1 MSERLSILP
10 AYVRASK
17 TTTLP
22 SRVLANQWCTKFEPM
37 KPAPPVMNRLRGSKL
52 IQHHP
57 QIVPPMNRGQLEQR
71 PRRRAIQNAERRS
84 LCLRGV
90 LAAVN
95 RQYRYRAGKEASRE
109 RLILNRHREVVPTC
123 HTQIGPVINSGRRL
137 RVDEAPNGRGSACR
151 PSRRTDLVADDVY
164 LLLFTHQT
172 QHRQDKVL
180 PFGGVY
186 PRCAQHDSRTTRNH
200 MTLATEFA
208 DPVDAQRVSVVGWL
222 VGAFR
227 STIEHK
233 IRGQVQQLGPCGG
246 RCSNQRSHGRIVDG
260 NRLRSFVFGEIDGR
274 IRCRVDDPI
283 CLKLRQRTCESAI

>member
-1 MSERLSILP
+1 
-10 AYVRASK
+10 
-17 TTTLP
+17 
-22 SRVLANQWCTKFEPM
+22 
-37 KPAPPVMNRLRGSKL
+37 
-52 IQHHP
+52 
-57 QIVPPMNRGQLEQR
+57 MNRGQLEQR

-84 LCLRGV
+84 LRLRGV

-95 RQYRYRAGKEASRE
+95 RQYRYCAGKEASRE

-222 VGAFR
+222 VGAFK
-227 STIEHK
+227 STIEQK
-233 IRGQVQQLGPCGG
+233 TVD
-246 RCSNQRSHGRIVDG
+246 RCSTLDRAVAAVRTNEAPAVSLTAIAFAASSSARSTAVYAAALTIQSA
-260 NRLRSFVFGEIDGR
+260 LSFA
-274 IRCRVDDPI
+274 
-283 CLKLRQRTCESAI
+283 SALVRAPSS